1 MGLRSDRFERP
12 QVKSIRC
19 WVCGEMEQPA
29 MLCANAEDI
38 CFGCSQDRMNRKSER
53 GRLAMETFDD
63 KVYEALKSINEE
75 TNASD
80 DGYEVAKRLGVKPER
95 VWRSLHRLYIQ
106 GKATKLGGHA
116 YALSVYHAIEKGQ

>member
-1 MGLRSDRFERP
+1 MFTSNTYRYPER
-12 QVKSIRC
+12 VKIRC

-29 MLCANAEDI
+29 KLSANAEDI
-38 CFGCSQDRMNRKSER
+38 CFGCFQDRMNRKSER

-80 DGYEVAKRLGVKPER
+80 DGYGVAERLGVKPER
-95 VWRSLHRLYIQ
+95 VWRSFHRLYIQ
-106 GKATKLGGHA
+106 GRASKLDGHHF
-116 YALSVYHAIEKGQ
+116 ALSVWHAIEKGQ